1 VIVHAPQNVEA
12 QVARIED
19 VKREKLNAR
28 QQQLYDD
35 FLKSRPR
42 NTLTGPFAVLIETPD
57 IAEPA
62 DKLVN
67 HYRHNSK
74 LGRRLIEL
82 IILLVVRDAGAQ
94 YAWSVH
100 EPHALNEGFTQE
112 TIEAIRARKR
122 PDFKHDDERMI
133 YDLVTELLASKTLSA
148 ATFERAKAAFGLE
161 RLIEAITCA
170 GLYGMVGLV
179 LNSFEIPPQPGVR
192 PLS

>member
-1 VIVHAPQNVEA
+1 M
-12 QVARIED
+12 ARIED
-19 VKREKLNAR
+19 VKRENLNAR
-28 QQQLYDD
+28 QQQLHDD

-42 NTLTGPFAVLIETPD
+42 ATLTGPFAVLIQTPE

-100 EPHALNEGFTQE
+100 EPHALKEGFTQE
-112 TIEAIRARKR
+112 TIDAIRARKR
-122 PDFKHDDERMI
+122 PDFKREDERLI
-133 YDLVTELLASKTLSA
+133 YDLVTELLTSKTLSA
-148 ATFERAKAAFGLE
+148 ATFDRAKAAFGLE
-161 RLIEAITCA
+161 GLIEAITCA
-170 GLYGMVGLV
+170 GLYGMIGFV
-179 LNSFEIPPQPGVR
+179 LNSFEIAPQPGVK
-192 PLS
+192 PLT

>member
-1 VIVHAPQNVEA
+1 M
-12 QVARIED
+12 ARIEG
-19 VKREKLNAR
+19 VKREKLSAR
-28 QQQLYDD
+28 QQQLHDD

-42 NTLTGPFAVLIETPD
+42 GTLTGPFAVLIQTPD

-100 EPHALNEGFTQE
+100 EPHALKEGFTQE
-112 TIEAIRARKR
+112 TIDAIRARKR
-122 PDFKHDDERMI
+122 PDFQRDDERLI
-133 YDLVTELLASKTLSA
+133 YDLVTELLATKTLRA
-148 ATFERAKAAFGLE
+148 ATFDRAKAAFGLE
-161 RLIEAITCA
+161 GLIEAITCA

-179 LNSFEIPPQPGVR
+179 LNSFEIPPQPGVP
-192 PLS
+192 PLT